1 MFADF
6 SVLPFDFN
14 ATTVTF
20 VANSDAAKA
29 RIDGGL
35 SVDVRK
41 SAAQDFCDKLEAEG
55 FKVSLS

>member
-1 MFADF
+1 MSDF
-6 SVLPFDFN
+6 QILPFDFN

-20 VANSDAAKA
+20 VANNDAAKA
-29 RIDGGL
+29 RIYGGL

-41 SAAQDFCDKLEAEG
+41 SAAQEFCDKLEAEG